1 MNLGLFLGSAITA
14 IAAIYVAP
22 HASAQTQSAD
32 AAATGAVLASTDT
45 RIGRLEFE
53 RGYPSP
59 PTVKTLFDQMDFQR
73 ATQAYLWSLPLMG
86 FAQWQHEQEQV
97 FGARDTDLVLYNSY
111 RDKLGLLMA
120 NATTPYIIGFPNL
133 ARTGPLVIEIPPG
146 PIQRHVATRYR
157 RRRFRRGRARQGDGR
172 QAPRA
177 RPGAGGSEGCGVS
190 RGAVTDVQC
199 HRLSRTHPR
208 SAGRQGAAR
217 QVPRLRLRP

>member
-14 IAAIYVAP
+14 IAAIFVAP

-53 RGYPSP
+53 RGYPSQ

-120 NATTPYIIGFPNL
+120 NATTPYIINFPNL

-157 RRRFRRGRARQGDGR
+157 RRPISARAGPTRGWATSSSCSARGRRIR
-172 QAPRA
+172 
-177 RPGAGGSEGCGVS
+177 
-190 RGAVTDVQC
+190 
-199 HRLSRTHPR
+199 
-208 SAGRQGAAR
+208 
-217 QVPRLRLRP
+217 RLRGIAWCRHRCSVSS